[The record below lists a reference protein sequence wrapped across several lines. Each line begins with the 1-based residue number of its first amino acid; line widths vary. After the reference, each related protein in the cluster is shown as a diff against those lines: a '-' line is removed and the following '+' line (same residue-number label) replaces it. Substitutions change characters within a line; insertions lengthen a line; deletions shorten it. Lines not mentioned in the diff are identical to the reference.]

1 MCVDE
6 TILTLHGQFNTIIK
20 INKYNLY
27 TVLPTVFDSD
37 YKLSFTLSI
46 YQIDQRDW
54 LIHIWCIKKLFRNKN
69 MATKAGRKYF
79 LKWKECIHH
88 ATQYLNH
95 FPVINIKSFSEIL
108 CHLNAWHTIYSVKNT
123 CDLLDF

>member
-69 MATKAGRKYF
+69 KATKAGRKYF

-95 FPVINIKSFSEIL
+95 FSHQYLEF
-108 CHLNAWHTIYSVKNT
+108 
-123 CDLLDF
+123 F

>member
-54 LIHIWCIKKLFRNKN
+54 LIRI
-69 MATKAGRKYF
+69 
-79 LKWKECIHH
+79 
-88 ATQYLNH
+88 
-95 FPVINIKSFSEIL
+95 
-108 CHLNAWHTIYSVKNT
+108 
-123 CDLLDF
+123 